1 MEYVIITT
9 GFALAIFGLYGLL
22 SQKNMIKI
30 ILGFAIF
37 TTGINIVMVSIGY
50 VRNGIA
56 PILDAEGQEQLMN
69 GATIVDPLPQALVLT
84 SIVIGLGVTA
94 LMLAYVMKLYQDKK
108 SLNINDYKDLK
119 W

>member
-1 MEYVIITT
+1 MEYVIMTT
-9 GFALAIFGLYGLL
+9 GFALMIFGLYGIL

-30 ILGFAIF
+30 ILGFTIF
-37 TTGINIVMVSIGY
+37 TTGINIVMVAIGFI
-50 VRNGIA
+50 RGGTA
-56 PILDAEGQEQLMN
+56 PILDAEGQAV
-69 GATIVDPLPQALVLT
+69 GKYVDPLPQALVLT

>member
-1 MEYVIITT
+1 MEYVIMTT

-22 SQKNMIKI
+22 SQKNLIKI
-30 ILGFAIF
+30 IIGFSIF
-37 TTGINIVMVSIGY
+37 TTGINIVMVAIGY
-50 VRNGIA
+50 VRGGIA
-56 PILDAEGQEQLMN
+56 PILDSEGMLEIAAN
-69 GATIVDPLPQALVLT
+69 KTVVDPVPQALVLT

>member
-1 MEYVIITT
+1 MEYIIITI
-9 GFALAIFGLYGLL
+9 GFALTIFGLYGIL
-22 SQKNMIKI
+22 SQKNMIRI
-30 ILGFAIF
+30 IIGFSLF
-37 TTGINIVMVSIGY
+37 TTGINIVMVAIGFI
-50 VRNGIA
+50 RGGTA
-56 PILDAEGQEQLMN
+56 PILDKAGKVI
-69 GATIVDPLPQALVLT
+69 GKYVDPLPQALVLT

>member
-9 GFALAIFGLYGLL
+9 GFTLMIFGLYGIL
-22 SQKNMIKI
+22 SQKNMIRI
-30 ILGFAIF
+30 ILGFTIF
-37 TTGINIVMVSIGY
+37 TTGINIIMVAIGY
-50 VRNGIA
+50 ISGGTA
-56 PILDAEGQEQLMN
+56 PILDEG
-69 GATIVDPLPQALVLT
+69 GKAIGKYVDPLPQALVLT

>member
-1 MEYVIITT
+1 MEYVIMTT
-9 GFALAIFGLYGLL
+9 GFALTIFGLYGLL
-22 SQKNMIKI
+22 SQKNLIKI
-30 ILGFAIF
+30 IIGFSIF
-37 TTGINIVMVSIGY
+37 TTGINIVMVAIGY
-50 VRNGIA
+50 LRGKTA
-56 PILDAEGQEQLMN
+56 PILDSSNLL
-69 GATIVDPLPQALVLT
+69 TDSSTKIVDPVPQALVLT

>member
-1 MEYVIITT
+1 MTT
-9 GFALAIFGLYGLL
+9 GFALTIFGLYGLL

-30 ILGFAIF
+30 ILGFTIF
-37 TTGINIVMVSIGY
+37 TTGINIVMVAIGY

-56 PILDAEGQEQLMN
+56 PILDAEGMEQLNN

-94 LMLAYVMKLYQDKK
+94 LILAYVMKLYQDKK

>member
-1 MEYVIITT
+1 MTT
-9 GFALAIFGLYGLL
+9 GFALTIIGLYGLL

-30 ILGFAIF
+30 ILGFTIF
-37 TTGINIVMVSIGY
+37 TTGINIVMVAIGY

-56 PILDAEGQEQLMN
+56 PILDAEGKEQLNN

>member
-1 MEYVIITT
+1 MEYVIITI
-9 GFALAIFGLYGLL
+9 GFALTIFGLYGIL

-30 ILGFAIF
+30 IIGFTIF
-37 TTGINIVMVSIGY
+37 TTGINIVMVSIGFIK
-50 VRNGIA
+50 GGTA
-56 PILDAEGQEQLMN
+56 PILDEAGKMI
-69 GATIVDPLPQALVLT
+69 GKYVDPLPQALVLT